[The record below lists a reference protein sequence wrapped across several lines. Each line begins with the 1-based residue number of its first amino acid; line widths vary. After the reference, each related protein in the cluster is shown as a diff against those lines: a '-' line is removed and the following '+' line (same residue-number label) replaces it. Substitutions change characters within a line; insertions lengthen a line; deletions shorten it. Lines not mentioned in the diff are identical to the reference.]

1 MSPVAAL
8 LFVVYSL
15 AINRRDP
22 QRRRQFAKPIACHS
36 IQVLGLRRLTRQ
48 GIRLLCRITLRGSL
62 TILLFLRLTI
72 IRTICRPILLIL
84 GLQLRCLGTIRRGIG
99 SSLRPTMG
107 MASIGS
113 WRVLRTLIVL
123 LSLWLTLASTIR
135 LQILLVFRRLSTLR
149 LLLPITILRILSQSS
164 SPNNLTSNPYIPYLF
179 ICLSHILAQLL
190 NEVVR

>member
-1 MSPVAAL
+1 
-8 LFVVYSL
+8 
-15 AINRRDP
+15 
-22 QRRRQFAKPIACHS
+22 
-36 IQVLGLRRLTRQ
+36 
-48 GIRLLCRITLRGSL
+48 
-62 TILLFLRLTI
+62 
-72 IRTICRPILLIL
+72 
-84 GLQLRCLGTIRRGIG
+84 
-99 SSLRPTMG
+99 MG